1 MGPYEPAATVALTDL
16 LLVVGLLS
24 AGVLLTS
31 AAVIRGRRRWRRR
44 RHEKSFR
51 DALNPE
57 LRGVLD
63 EFVR

>member
-1 MGPYEPAATVALTDL
+1 MGHEPAATVALTDL

-24 AGVLLTS
+24 ADVLLVS
-31 AAVIRGRRRWRRR
+31 AAVIRVRRRWRKRR
-44 RHEKSFR
+44 YERSFR